1 MILGPKHP
9 MLHIGAAGQSDQ
21 MRRGRIVNKTW
32 GDENSQLRER
42 HSAADFEGKVLEP
55 SKPV

>member
-1 MILGPKHP
+1 MCIRDSGKRPAVK
-9 MLHIGAAGQSDQ
+9 
-21 MRRGRIVNKTW
+21 RGRIVNKVW

-55 SKPV
+55 SKPE